1 MPDRAEIARQLI
13 ADNLYLSLGTA
24 DADGTP
30 WVTPVFFTP
39 DGFSDFYWVSDPNTQ
54 HSRNLANR
62 PDAAAAIFDTHAIV
76 GRAEAVYLKLTAT
89 QVPDGDLEPAL
100 AIYNSRLPEAKHFE
114 LPELLTPAPFR
125 LYHATV
131 LEHSVLVRGGDPEH
145 GNPADTRIPISL
157 D

>member
-13 ADNLYLSLGTA
+13 TDNFYWSLGTA

-39 DGFSDFYWVSDPNTQ
+39 DGFSHFYWVSSPNTQ
-54 HSRNLANR
+54 HSRNLAHR
-62 PDAAAAIFDTHAIV
+62 PEAAAAIFDTHALV
-76 GRAEAVYLKLTAT
+76 GRAEAVYFKLTAG
-89 QVPDGDLEPAL
+89 QVPDADLEPAL
-100 AIYNSRLPEAKHFE
+100 EIYNSRLPSAKHFT
-114 LPELLTPAPFR
+114 LPEVLAPSPFR

-131 LEHSVLVRGGDPEH
+131 REHSVLIRGGDPENTT
-145 GNPADTRIPISL
+145 GADSRLPISL